1 MKKLIKGLICAGL
14 ILVTAVIPSI
24 QTRAQEEENRILTGV
39 YVEEMSLEGKTK
51 SEAKSLVETYVESLS
66 EKMITLIAVG
76 GNEVQVKV
84 SDLAPG
90 NGNRCSSRVSIPV

>member
-76 GNEVQVKV
+76 EMRYRSK
-84 SDLAPG
+84 SLTLACIG
-90 NGNRCSSRVSIPV
+90 VIRRS